1 MMPSARA
8 AGAFLRRTCLVA
20 ALLCPLAAAAAPGR
34 AAAVDGC
41 LVISTTSGQTALME
55 GSQIE
60 LTATALLGSTP
71 MFNPESFGWASSNP
85 DVVFLGGSAQS
96 GTWTFDGVNYVMTV
110 QKTIYVP
117 VGAGPSTLSL
127 FASNPSCT
135 MTQGPFNLN
144 ILALGGTGN
153 AVLGHVGPLT
163 PNSTFTLQLT
173 ATHEAPPGNT
183 LAAVGVPFT
192 LSIDQYATFD
202 ATGSLTLPVV
212 TGAGGT
218 ASVAVTID
226 SGAPPGQQINIT
238 ATGDGYPS
246 PMATLTIAA
255 AGGPVIHVLDG
266 DGQNVP
272 LGAPSAPIV
281 FEVKDAAGIPMQG
294 FSAQVQIISGD
305 ASFGGS
311 GVQFVAAGTSAT
323 TAQFTVDAG
332 ATAGDAVVRIN
343 YPSLTSP
350 QATADVTL
358 HIGATAS
365 DWIEVVSGDGQ
376 ILDPFATS
384 APIVV
389 QTFNSNGPAVGTN
402 LFMQVIEGDAVFADG
417 GMDSL
422 SSDDLDEDSFHT
434 FSLVAGATPGPV
446 MVKVSGDGFAPVYV
460 GAEVAQPIP
469 LVPIEIIGGDGQ
481 SAAIGSV
488 LPQMLR
494 VRLPPTATGAAKM
507 LPEVLFTVSSGQ
519 GYFTASNLPQ
529 LTAAADPSTGEAGAQ
544 LRLGNEIGNLV
555 VTASAPGFLP
565 ASFHLYAAAPGS
577 EIQLVPVS
585 APTTAQP
592 NTQSA
597 PLVVELTQGGLPVA
611 NGLVQWEIL
620 SGDATLDASDTH
632 TDANGRAQTSLALGA
647 AGSVIVR
654 ASHNAMT
661 QAGTAFIVSTDFQIQ
676 VAAGGLRI
684 LVVSGDGQSGS
695 IGSPFDAPVV
705 FRVATDDGM
714 PVAGVVLSFAV
725 EGPAIL
731 LDTTGTTN
739 EQGEAAATL
748 RFGTSPGL
756 VRIHAGFGVGTPV
769 ATALA
774 TSFTPRLAIRSGDRQ
789 TAAPGATLP
798 EPLVVRLSQTASAM
812 AKGLGGV
819 SVQWQVGCGNGT
831 LQSATTLTDANGD
844 SANRLT
850 LGITPGCNEATAT
863 VAGVGSVTFAAT
875 GGVPSG
881 SVLEIVSGGGQSL
894 VPMEDSD
901 PLRVRVR
908 TAAGVAVVGAVVSFA
923 ADRAEAVL
931 VPGEATTDSD
941 GIASSIVRIGIPVGV
956 RVIAR
961 LRDAPSVAA
970 VEFTLNAGVVNTAG
984 LSPRQIDAAHA
995 IDMAC
1000 PQLAALD
1007 HPTPQQQDLLA
1018 RCTELVANAEDDP
1031 GDVGNALGEMLADD
1045 AKAQNTAALN
1055 AASRQI
1061 DNLKARFAALRGGAR
1076 GVDVAGLNVLVPGGS
1091 LSLGLLPSAI
1101 VLAAGEPPQE
1111 VGADFARWGFFATG
1125 TVGRGKRD
1133 ADSLDP
1139 GFEYDSYDITAGVDY
1154 RVTDSWILGAALGFN
1169 RNETDHQD
1177 DLGGM
1182 DSKGWTLSGYA
1193 SWFDASAWYA
1203 DAVLSFGR
1211 NDFDLTRRVE
1221 YDIDAIGG
1229 GRTRVD
1235 QIATAS
1241 PGGDRRAFSI
1251 ALGRDFNHG
1260 AWSFGPY
1267 LRATY
1272 SKLDFDGY
1280 TEAMSNPTAPGG
1292 GLALAVSARELKSL
1306 EAVLGARL
1314 GYALSTSWGVLLP
1327 SAQVEWAREFEDD
1340 PALLATRFAH
1350 DPTGTPILV
1359 AGERIDNDYFNLG
1372 VGLSGVFANGRSA
1385 YLQYERVAGQERM
1398 SSDSLAIGV
1407 RIEF

>member
-1 MMPSARA
+1 
-8 AGAFLRRTCLVA
+8 
-20 ALLCPLAAAAAPGR
+20 
-34 AAAVDGC
+34 
-41 LVISTTSGQTALME
+41 
-55 GSQIE
+55 
-60 LTATALLGSTP
+60 
-71 MFNPESFGWASSNP
+71 
-85 DVVFLGGSAQS
+85 
-96 GTWTFDGVNYVMTV
+96 
-110 QKTIYVP
+110 
-117 VGAGPSTLSL
+117 
-127 FASNPSCT
+127 
-135 MTQGPFNLN
+135 
-144 ILALGGTGN
+144 
-153 AVLGHVGPLT
+153 
-163 PNSTFTLQLT
+163 
-173 ATHEAPPGNT
+173 
-183 LAAVGVPFT
+183 
-192 LSIDQYATFD
+192 
-202 ATGSLTLPVV
+202 
-212 TGAGGT
+212 
-218 ASVAVTID
+218 
-226 SGAPPGQQINIT
+226 
-238 ATGDGYPS
+238 
-246 PMATLTIAA
+246 
-255 AGGPVIHVLDG
+255 
-266 DGQNVP
+266 
-272 LGAPSAPIV
+272 
-281 FEVKDAAGIPMQG
+281 
-294 FSAQVQIISGD
+294 
-305 ASFGGS
+305 
-311 GVQFVAAGTSAT
+311 
-323 TAQFTVDAG
+323 
-332 ATAGDAVVRIN
+332 
-343 YPSLTSP
+343 
-350 QATADVTL
+350 
-358 HIGATAS
+358 
-365 DWIEVVSGDGQ
+365 
-376 ILDPFATS
+376 
-384 APIVV
+384 
-389 QTFNSNGPAVGTN
+389 
-402 LFMQVIEGDAVFADG
+402 
-417 GMDSL
+417 
-422 SSDDLDEDSFHT
+422 
-434 FSLVAGATPGPV
+434 
-446 MVKVSGDGFAPVYV
+446 
-460 GAEVAQPIP
+460 
-469 LVPIEIIGGDGQ
+469 
-481 SAAIGSV
+481 
-488 LPQMLR
+488 
-494 VRLPPTATGAAKM
+494 
-507 LPEVLFTVSSGQ
+507 
-519 GYFTASNLPQ
+519 
-529 LTAAADPSTGEAGAQ
+529 
-544 LRLGNEIGNLV
+544 
-555 VTASAPGFLP
+555 
-565 ASFHLYAAAPGS
+565 
-577 EIQLVPVS
+577 
-585 APTTAQP
+585 
-592 NTQSA
+592 
-597 PLVVELTQGGLPVA
+597 
-611 NGLVQWEIL
+611 
-620 SGDATLDASDTH
+620 
-632 TDANGRAQTSLALGA
+632 
-647 AGSVIVR
+647 
-654 ASHNAMT
+654 
-661 QAGTAFIVSTDFQIQ
+661 
-676 VAAGGLRI
+676 
-684 LVVSGDGQSGS
+684 
-695 IGSPFDAPVV
+695 
-705 FRVATDDGM
+705 
-714 PVAGVVLSFAV
+714 
-725 EGPAIL
+725 
-731 LDTTGTTN
+731 
-739 EQGEAAATL
+739 
-748 RFGTSPGL
+748 
-756 VRIHAGFGVGTPV
+756 
-769 ATALA
+769 
-774 TSFTPRLAIRSGDRQ
+774 
-789 TAAPGATLP
+789 
-798 EPLVVRLSQTASAM
+798 
-812 AKGLGGV
+812 
-819 SVQWQVGCGNGT
+819 
-831 LQSATTLTDANGD
+831 
-844 SANRLT
+844 
-850 LGITPGCNEATAT
+850 